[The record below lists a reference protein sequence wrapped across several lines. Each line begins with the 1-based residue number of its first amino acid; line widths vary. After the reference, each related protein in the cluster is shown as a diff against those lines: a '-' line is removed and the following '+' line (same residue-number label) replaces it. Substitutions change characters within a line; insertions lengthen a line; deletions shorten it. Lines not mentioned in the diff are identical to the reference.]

1 MFLELDEEELVEAPR
16 VAPFFSCG
24 GYTLDNL
31 LTLEENTDV
40 DGYGATEILGI
51 SGSKHCW
58 KFLPVLEWKADIV
71 CVPVLRVLP

>member
-51 SGSKHCW
+51 SGSKHC
-58 KFLPVLEWKADIV
+58 
-71 CVPVLRVLP
+71 